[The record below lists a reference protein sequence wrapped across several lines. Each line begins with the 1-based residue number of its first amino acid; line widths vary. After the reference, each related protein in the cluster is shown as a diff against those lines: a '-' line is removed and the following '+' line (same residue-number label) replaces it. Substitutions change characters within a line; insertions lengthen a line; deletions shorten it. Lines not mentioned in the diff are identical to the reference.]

1 MVQIVSLVVHVSTSV
16 HQRQS
21 LQVTSILS
29 TLMLAQSAAHALMYV
44 LTRLYL
50 SHKEKALSKNYKAPN
65 IGSFFYCIFIILK
78 NSFLSWRFFS
88 NTPVKYDTVM
98 SPLFFTPRIDLQVW

>member
-1 MVQIVSLVVHVSTSV
+1 
-16 HQRQS
+16 
-21 LQVTSILS
+21 
-29 TLMLAQSAAHALMYV
+29 MLAQSAAHALMYV
-44 LTRLYL
+44 LTRQSL
-50 SHKEKALSKNYKAPN
+50 SHKEKTLSNSPLKGENYKSSQF
-65 IGSFFYCIFIILK
+65 GSFFYCIAIMLK

>member
-1 MVQIVSLVVHVSTSV
+1 MSV

-29 TLMLAQSAAHALMYV
+29 TLMLAQSAALALMFV
-44 LTRLYL
+44 LTRQSLC
-50 SHKEKALSKNYKAPN
+50 HNANVNVNANRTIKAPSS
-65 IGSFFYCIFIILK
+65 GAFFFNRYCIAIILK
-78 NSFLSWRFFS
+78 NSLRNCLFFS